1 MRESVEWLTIALV
14 LGPTPAGTASE
25 RCRSLLGEVA
35 GWPVLEAIVTSSLAT
50 LQAMQGDTIAS
61 EPLLGEIY
69 RAWDEHDDPVWV
81 LTFNFALTRIG
92 AELSPEEFELLR
104 RVNQELE
111 RMHKSHFSSQAVML
125 ARLTYAQGH
134 YEEAEALTAASERTA
149 QANDVYSQIAWRS
162 TRAKVLARKGELD
175 EAVRLARDAV
185 AIAETSDAL
194 IAHADAWL
202 DLAEVLWLAGQEG
215 VADCVDEAISLY
227 EQKENVAAA
236 GRARAWLRALSSPD

>member
-1 MRESVEWLTIALV
+1 
-14 LGPTPAGTASE
+14 
-25 RCRSLLGEVA
+25 
-35 GWPVLEAIVTSSLAT
+35 
-50 LQAMQGDTIAS
+50 
-61 EPLLGEIY
+61 
-69 RAWDEHDDPVWV
+69 
-81 LTFNFALTRIG
+81 
-92 AELSPEEFELLR
+92 
-104 RVNQELE
+104 
-111 RMHKSHFSSQAVML
+111 MHKSHFSSQAVML
-125 ARLTYAQGH
+125 ARLTYAQGR
-134 YEEAEALTAASERTA
+134 YEETEALTAASERTA

-202 DLAEVLWLAGQEG
+202 DLAEVLWLARREG

-236 GRARAWLRALSSPD
+236 GRARAWLRALPRADQLRGEAAGGAQTGAYA